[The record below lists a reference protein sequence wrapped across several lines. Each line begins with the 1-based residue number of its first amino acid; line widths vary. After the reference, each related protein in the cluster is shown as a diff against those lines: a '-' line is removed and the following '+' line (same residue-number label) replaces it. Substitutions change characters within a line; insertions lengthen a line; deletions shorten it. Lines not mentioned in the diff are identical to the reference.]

1 MNSTSICLVNS
12 FVINFVLSIVK
23 VIFGFIGKSSALIAD
38 GIHSF
43 SDLVTDLVA
52 LLGNIFALKP
62 ADEKHPYGHGRLEY
76 LTSLIISL
84 VVMSLGFVIIY
95 KSNSNDYT
103 IPNKIVIIV
112 SIFTII
118 SKFVLATYLVKC
130 GKKYKNA
137 ILISS
142 GKESSMDVI
151 SSMFVLLS
159 SILMQFSNEYSILK
173 YSNLVVTI
181 MIGLFIIKT
190 GFNILKDN
198 ISSILGEQENEK
210 KKEFIEI
217 INSFD
222 KIIRV
227 DELAVIKNGPYYQ
240 IIGEVSMNENLTLKE
255 THDVIDKLEK
265 KIKKNDVKAK
275 YINIHVNPIKD
286 K

>member
-1 MNSTSICLVNS
+1 
-12 FVINFVLSIVK
+12 
-23 VIFGFIGKSSALIAD
+23 
-38 GIHSF
+38 
-43 SDLVTDLVA
+43 
-52 LLGNIFALKP
+52 
-62 ADEKHPYGHGRLEY
+62 
-76 LTSLIISL
+76 
-84 VVMSLGFVIIY
+84 
-95 KSNSNDYT
+95 
-103 IPNKIVIIV
+103 
-112 SIFTII
+112 
-118 SKFVLATYLVKC
+118 
-130 GKKYKNA
+130 
-137 ILISS
+137 
-142 GKESSMDVI
+142 
-151 SSMFVLLS
+151 
-159 SILMQFSNEYSILK
+159 
-173 YSNLVVTI
+173 